1 MEKIMGNRFI
11 GIGLV
16 LLTLIGA
23 LLIINIHNAAI
34 LNIVINAVGISAA
47 LVTIY
52 NGFQIR
58 RSDKNLWRH
67 TQ

>member
-1 MEKIMGNRFI
+1 MGNRFI

-58 RSDKNLWRH
+58 RSEKNLWRH